1 MNLAQFDKLK
11 ELVKEVL
18 IKLRQLKYKNIKL
31 EKENI
36 KLKNRLQT
44 FEQLPGEFDV
54 SIYENLKSENE
65 RLKNKNQKVNL
76 HLQKLVS
83 QLEQKAFQSNGVDL

>member
-11 ELVKEVL
+11 ELVEEVL

-36 KLKNRLQT
+36 KLKSRLQT

-54 SIYENLKSENE
+54 SLYENLKSENE

>member
-1 MNLAQFDKLK
+1 MNLAQFEKLK
-11 ELVKEVL
+11 ELVEEVV
-18 IKLRQLKYKNIKL
+18 IKLRQLKYRNIKL

-36 KLKNRLQT
+36 KLKNKLQT

-54 SIYENLKSENE
+54 SLYENLKSENE

-83 QLEQKAFQSNGVDL
+83 QLEQKAFQSSGVDL